1 MINLGCILK
10 AELIGLLGGLG
21 ELGDVFC
28 EEESEVRDPGYLLNF
43 GLEDLNRWDEEDY
56 ERVKCRTRRTR
67 GHEGHEAAHGYWR
80 GVYSDKIRNKDLALF
95 RAVCL
100 MPLTVVDWPW
110 WDMARTEKRET
121 WNLAAASGAKP

>member
-43 GLEDLNRWDEEDY
+43 WLEDLNR
-56 ERVKCRTRRTR
+56 
-67 GHEGHEAAHGYWR
+67 
-80 GVYSDKIRNKDLALF
+80 
-95 RAVCL
+95 
-100 MPLTVVDWPW
+100 
-110 WDMARTEKRET
+110 
-121 WNLAAASGAKP
+121 